1 MCNVSCLGFVETYVS
16 ESDVRG
22 RRVLEVGSFDVNGS
36 PRALI
41 EILKPS
47 EYRGVD
53 IEMGPGVDEI
63 CRAEDLVERFGP
75 ESFDLLI
82 STEMIEHVADWKI
95 VVSNFKRI
103 LKPGGKIIITTR
115 SLGFPL
121 HDYPSDHWRF
131 EMSDMAMIF
140 SDFESIVI
148 ESDPTSPG
156 VFIGAVKPRHFEQKS
171 LEIIALHSMVA
182 GQRSISSAEVEAVM
196 AQRALIESL
205 QADVRSQLLRI
216 EEFNRLKILR
226 YTDRIRKVWV
236 KAKHR

>member
-1 MCNVSCLGFVETYVS
+1 MCNVSCLGFVETYVG
-16 ESDVRG
+16 ESNVRG

-53 IEMGPGVDEI
+53 VEMGPGVDEI

-131 EMSDMAMIF
+131 EMSDMEIIF

-148 ESDPTSPG
+148 ESDPTAPG
-156 VFIGAVKPRHFEQKS
+156 VFVGAVKPQVFEQCNLDS
-171 LEIIALHSMVA
+171 VALHSMVT
-182 GQRSISSAEVEAVM
+182 GQRTISAVEAEVVM
-196 AQRALIESL
+196 AQRELIESL
-205 QADVRSQLLRI
+205 QGDVRSHLLRI

-226 YTDRIRKVWV
+226 YTDRIRTAWV
-236 KAKHR
+236 KVKQR